1 MIYYSYNDSILDLL
15 LDLLVDT
22 YLEQKKKNNEGEEA
36 NDEYSLS

>member
-22 YLEQKKKNNEGEEA
+22 YLEQKKKDNEGEEA